1 MSRYVDFDPKT
12 ACGIKER
19 VRFDVLQEL
28 MGQYQ
33 GEELIE
39 QCRLQADRLVP
50 KHIIIDDILTSINYM
65 NVLAHG
71 LVSKDDID
79 HLGNRRLRCVGE
91 LLQNQFR
98 ISFSRMERV
107 IRERMTI
114 QDLDIVTPQSLINIR
129 PVTAAIKEFFGS
141 SPLSQFMDQTNPL
154 AELTHKRRLSALGP
168 GGLSRE
174 RANMEVRDV
183 HYSHYGR
190 MCPIE
195 TPEGPNI
202 GLISYLATYARINEY
217 GFIEAPYR
225 AVDKETFKVSDEITY
240 MTADEE
246 DNYIVGQ
253 AAEPLD
259 ENGCLVNARI
269 TARHRDEIVEVDKDR
284 VDYIDVSPRMMV
296 SIATAMIP
304 FLPNDDA
311 NRALM
316 GANMQRQAVP
326 LLRPHAPIVGTGMEH
341 KICIDSE
348 IVVLAEGDGVVTSV
362 DARHITVKYDSG
374 EVKDYKLTKFLR
386 SNHTTCI
393 NQRPIVDVGERVHG
407 GDDPTVLAD
416 GPATEQGEI
425 ALGQNILVGFM
436 TWEGYNYEDAVLLN
450 ERLVREDL
458 YTSIHIEEFEIDAR
472 DTKLGPEEITR
483 DIPNV
488 GEDALK
494 DLDENGIIRV
504 GAEVKSGDIL
514 VGKVTPKG
522 ETDLTAEER
531 LLRAI
536 FGEKAREV
544 RDTSLKVPHG
554 ESGIVLDTKVFTR
567 ENGDELGPGVNM
579 VVRVYIAQRRK
590 IQVGDKMAG
599 RHGNKGV
606 VSRVLPQEDMPFLPD
621 GTPLDIVLNPWACPP
636 V

>member
-1 MSRYVDFDPKT
+1 
-12 ACGIKER
+12 
-19 VRFDVLQEL
+19 
-28 MGQYQ
+28 
-33 GEELIE
+33 
-39 QCRLQADRLVP
+39 
-50 KHIIIDDILTSINYM
+50 
-65 NVLAHG
+65 
-71 LVSKDDID
+71 
-79 HLGNRRLRCVGE
+79 
-91 LLQNQFR
+91 
-98 ISFSRMERV
+98 
-107 IRERMTI
+107 
-114 QDLDIVTPQSLINIR
+114 
-129 PVTAAIKEFFGS
+129 
-141 SPLSQFMDQTNPL
+141 
-154 AELTHKRRLSALGP
+154 
-168 GGLSRE
+168 
-174 RANMEVRDV
+174 
-183 HYSHYGR
+183 

-225 AVDKETFKVSDEITY
+225 AVDKKTFHVSDEITY

-253 AAEPLD
+253 AAEPVD
-259 ENGCLVNARI
+259 ENGCLINARI
-269 TARHRDEIVEVDKDR
+269 TPATGMRSWKWIRSGWTISTSV
-284 VDYIDVSPRMMV
+284 PRMMV

-326 LLRPHAPIVGTGMEH
+326 LLRPEAPIVGTGMEH

-362 DARHITVKYDSG
+362 DARHVTVKYDSG
-374 EVKDYKLTKFLR
+374 ETKDYKLTKFLR
-386 SNHTTCI
+386 SNHGTCI
-393 NQRPIVDVGERVHG
+393 NQRPIVEVGERVHG
-407 GDDPTVLAD
+407 WGTDENGQTVDPTVLAD

-458 YTSIHIEEFEIDAR
+458 YTSIHIEEYEIDAR

-494 DLDENGIIRV
+494 DLDENGIIRI
-504 GAEVKSGDIL
+504 GAEVRSGDIL

-554 ESGIVLDTKVFTR
+554 ETGIVVDAKVFTR
-567 ENGDELGPGVNM
+567 ESRRRAGTRREHGGPGVY
-579 VVRVYIAQRRK
+579 RPAPEDPARR
-590 IQVGDKMAG
+590 QDGRPSRQQGRCVPGPAAG
-599 RHGNKGV
+599 GYALPARRHAAGHRAEPPGRAHPYEHRPGAGGP
-606 VSRVLPQEDMPFLPD
+606 SGLRGPCR
-621 GTPLDIVLNPWACPP
+621 WAAR
-636 V
+636 

>member
-1 MSRYVDFDPKT
+1 MSNKMCDLSHYVDFDPL
-12 ACGIKER
+12 AECGIKER

-28 MGQYQ
+28 LGQYS
-33 GEELIE
+33 GEELKDQI
-39 QCRLQADRLVP
+39 RLHRADLVP
-50 KHIIIDDILTSINYM
+50 KHIIMDDILTSINYM
-65 NVLAHG
+65 NGLARG
-71 LVSKDDID
+71 ISVKDDID

-98 ISFSRMERV
+98 IGFSRMERV

-114 QDLDIVTPQSLINIR
+114 QDLDVVTPQSLINIR

-174 RANMEVRDV
+174 RASMEVRDV

-225 AVDKETFKVSDEITY
+225 AVDKETCQVSDEIVY

-259 ENGCLVNARI
+259 ENGCLINARI
-269 TARHRDEIVEVDKDR
+269 TARHRDEIVEVDKER

-348 IVVLAEGDGVVTSV
+348 IAVLAEGDGVVTSV

-386 SNHTTCI
+386 SNHGTCI
-393 NQRPIVDVGERVHG
+393 NQRPIVEVGERVHG
-407 GDDPTVLAD
+407 WD
-416 GPATEQGEI
+416 
-425 ALGQNILVGFM
+425 
-436 TWEGYNYEDAVLLN
+436 
-450 ERLVREDL
+450 
-458 YTSIHIEEFEIDAR
+458 
-472 DTKLGPEEITR
+472 
-483 DIPNV
+483 
-488 GEDALK
+488 
-494 DLDENGIIRV
+494 DENGQWIHRPGGRPRHRAGRDRPGPEHPGWLHDLGGLQLRGRRPAQRAA
-504 GAEVKSGDIL
+504 GAGGPVYLHPHRG
-514 VGKVTPKG
+514 
-522 ETDLTAEER
+522 
-531 LLRAI
+531 
-536 FGEKAREV
+536 V
-544 RDTSLKVPHG
+544 RDRRPGHQA
-554 ESGIVLDTKVFTR
+554 
-567 ENGDELGPGVNM
+567 GPGGDHPGHPQ
-579 VVRVYIAQRRK
+579 RGRGRPEGSGRERHHPRRRRGPFRRHPGGQGHAQGRDRPHRR
-590 IQVGDKMAG
+590 GAAAAG
-599 RHGNKGV
+599 HLR
-606 VSRVLPQEDMPFLPD
+606 
-621 GTPLDIVLNPWACPP
+621 
-636 V
+636 

>member
-1 MSRYVDFDPKT
+1 M
-12 ACGIKER
+12 
-19 VRFDVLQEL
+19 
-28 MGQYQ
+28 
-33 GEELIE
+33 
-39 QCRLQADRLVP
+39 
-50 KHIIIDDILTSINYM
+50 
-65 NVLAHG
+65 
-71 LVSKDDID
+71 
-79 HLGNRRLRCVGE
+79 
-91 LLQNQFR
+91 
-98 ISFSRMERV
+98 
-107 IRERMTI
+107 
-114 QDLDIVTPQSLINIR
+114 
-129 PVTAAIKEFFGS
+129 
-141 SPLSQFMDQTNPL
+141 
-154 AELTHKRRLSALGP
+154 
-168 GGLSRE
+168 
-174 RANMEVRDV
+174 
-183 HYSHYGR
+183 
-190 MCPIE
+190 
-195 TPEGPNI
+195 
-202 GLISYLATYARINEY
+202 
-217 GFIEAPYR
+217 
-225 AVDKETFKVSDEITY
+225 
-240 MTADEE
+240 
-246 DNYIVGQ
+246 
-253 AAEPLD
+253 D

-269 TARHRDEIVEVDKDR
+269 TGRHRDEIVDVDR
-284 VDYIDVSPRMMV
+284 EMIDYIDVSPRMMV

-341 KICIDSE
+341 KICMDSE
-348 IVVLAEGDGVVTSV
+348 IVVLAEGDGEVTKVDATSV
-362 DARHITVKYDSG
+362 SVKYDTG
-374 EVKDYKLTKFLR
+374 VTRDYKLVKYLR

-393 NQRPIVDVGERVHG
+393 NQRPIVSVGERVHG
-407 GDDPTVLAD
+407 ADPANGVSPTVLAD

-425 ALGQNILVGFM
+425 ALGRNILVGFM

-488 GEDALK
+488 GEDAMK

-504 GAEVKSGDIL
+504 GAEVKAGDIL

-567 ENGDELGPGVNM
+567 EGGDELGPGVNM

-621 GTPLDIVLNPWACPP
+621 GTPLDIVLNPLGVPSRMNIGQVLEVHLGYAAHALGCKVATPIFDGAREEDII
-636 V
+636 